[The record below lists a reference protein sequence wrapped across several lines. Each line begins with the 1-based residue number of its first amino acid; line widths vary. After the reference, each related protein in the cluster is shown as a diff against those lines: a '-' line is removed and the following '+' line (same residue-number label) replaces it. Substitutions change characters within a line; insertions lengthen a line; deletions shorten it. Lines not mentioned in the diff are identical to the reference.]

1 MEYRLNTA
9 KQLLDDTKMSITDI
23 SYHCGFSSN
32 AYFGKIFREKYGM
45 TPLQYRNRNI
55 DKQDTWC
62 LGSQYWARTPHVQN
76 YNARYY

>member
-1 MEYRLNTA
+1 
-9 KQLLDDTKMSITDI
+9 MSITDI

-55 DKQDTWC
+55 DKQNV
-62 LGSQYWARTPHVQN
+62 LN
-76 YNARYY
+76 